1 MDQSCCSY
9 PRYRPDLDALLLS
22 YRQLA
27 MLSWTY
33 VGFTIL
39 FALMVICNLVGN
51 TLVILVVTLNRS
63 MRTPTNYLLV
73 NLASADMV
81 VAVFIGLQFI
91 ATPTFTHPQGT
102 LGSVLCKIITGGNPG
117 WVGAVASVFSLVAIA
132 IERYWAVLHPHSQ
145 KIKLTKKKIL
155 ILALLSWIVSII
167 WAIPGFWATTYIKE
181 IKGCAHS
188 FSKPIYAKLYT
199 VGWSVVAG
207 VIPITIMGRLY
218 SKVVYRLWFANSTN
232 AESSQRAL
240 LRYRKRVTKMVIFV
254 TVVYVMC
261 WVPELLIYFLGFTG
275 AISLQAIHHVIASA
289 LVVFNSSINPAVYS
303 LQSSKFR
310 KHIGD
315 MICCKKNIIIP
326 LNDRYLTHEAERSD
340 GEGENGQEMLP
351 SHSAS
356 AANHYHK

>member
-1 MDQSCCSY
+1 M
-9 PRYRPDLDALLLS
+9 
-22 YRQLA
+22 
-27 MLSWTY
+27 
-33 VGFTIL
+33 
-39 FALMVICNLVGN
+39 
-51 TLVILVVTLNRS
+51 
-63 MRTPTNYLLV
+63 
-73 NLASADMV
+73 
-81 VAVFIGLQFI
+81 
-91 ATPTFTHPQGT
+91 
-102 LGSVLCKIITGGNPG
+102 
-117 WVGAVASVFSLVAIA
+117 
-132 IERYWAVLHPHSQ
+132 
-145 KIKLTKKKIL
+145 
-155 ILALLSWIVSII
+155 
-167 WAIPGFWATTYIKE
+167 
-181 IKGCAHS
+181 
-188 FSKPIYAKLYT
+188 
-199 VGWSVVAG
+199 VAG

-275 AISLQAIHHVIASA
+275 AISLQAIHYVIASA

>member
-1 MDQSCCSY
+1 
-9 PRYRPDLDALLLS
+9 
-22 YRQLA
+22 
-27 MLSWTY
+27 
-33 VGFTIL
+33 
-39 FALMVICNLVGN
+39 MVICNLVGN

-63 MRTPTNYLLV
+63 MKTPTNYLLV

-102 LGSVLCKIITGGNPG
+102 LGSVLCKMLTGGTPG

-145 KIKLTKKKIL
+145 KIKLTKTKIV

-207 VIPITIMGRLY
+207 VIPITIMGCTL
-218 SKVVYRLWFANSTN
+218 K
-232 AESSQRAL
+232 
-240 LRYRKRVTKMVIFV
+240 
-254 TVVYVMC
+254 
-261 WVPELLIYFLGFTG
+261 
-275 AISLQAIHHVIASA
+275 
-289 LVVFNSSINPAVYS
+289 
-303 LQSSKFR
+303 
-310 KHIGD
+310 
-315 MICCKKNIIIP
+315 
-326 LNDRYLTHEAERSD
+326 
-340 GEGENGQEMLP
+340 
-351 SHSAS
+351 
-356 AANHYHK
+356 

>member
-1 MDQSCCSY
+1 
-9 PRYRPDLDALLLS
+9 
-22 YRQLA
+22 
-27 MLSWTY
+27 MLSLTY

-39 FALMVICNLVGN
+39 FAVMVICNLVGN

-63 MRTPTNYLLV
+63 MKTPTNYLLV

-102 LGSVLCKIITGGNPG
+102 LGSVLCKMLTGGTPG

-145 KIKLTKKKIL
+145 RIKLTKTKIV

-207 VIPITIMGRLY
+207 VIPITIMGGLY
-218 SKVVYRLWFANSTN
+218 SKVVYRLWFVNSAN

-275 AISLQAIHHVIASA
+275 AISLQAIHHAIASA
-289 LVVFNSSINPAVYS
+289 LVVFNSSINPVVYS

-310 KHIGD
+310 NHIRD
-315 MICCKKNIIIP
+315 LICCKKNIVIP
-326 LNDRYLTHEAERSD
+326 LNNSDLTHGAGRSD
-340 GEGENGQEMLP
+340 DEVENGQEMLP
-351 SHSAS
+351 SAS
-356 AANHYHK
+356 AANHYHE

>member
-275 AISLQAIHHVIASA
+275 AISLHAIHYAIASA

-315 MICCKKNIIIP
+315 MICRKKNIIIP
-326 LNDRYLTHEAERSD
+326 LNNRYLTHEAERSD